1 MVETSSKT
9 KWSGAIAAGARL
21 AVFAAVRILSAAVCL
36 LALGMAA
43 RVHAGQESNHDAVV
57 SAKISRPV
65 SPTRDLPALSFA
77 AGVLVRDG
85 RAVPYKAIV
94 FASLDGAGFAPVA
107 SLHAQKGVGG
117 NVVSLLSKAA
127 ARPGFHSIRIR
138 VDLVDTAAPESFTLA
153 PIYYAIY
160 DMESNATAQIRAL
173 VYAPASALARE
184 LDPQLG
190 DEPFPVWLSEMLST
204 RRSKRDIAPE
214 WWSDY
219 CDNRTADPTR
229 ALDPTAICSVVG
241 FMARG
246 DLVQMWFRTAD
257 IVVSEHAIEWVPL
270 VPAKFEGMTIR
281 DVPET
286 RGLAALPSLLDTP
299 PQSREVGDISILP
312 DQIVYGAGEMF
323 GAPADVTVSVRNIG
337 GQDLHKVSVMVAW
350 GVDVQARTAM
360 RQFVVDVP
368 ARQATEIKVPVT
380 FPNGYGFI
388 MAHAMSLTEHSP
400 FGTSTPD
407 PTPGDDCAF
416 RVINPQFAPAKYRET
431 LVEASAG
438 GCSAK

>member
-1 MVETSSKT
+1 MV
-9 KWSGAIAAGARL
+9 WRDPAGAGL
-21 AVFAAVRILSAAVCL
+21 AVFADMRFCRAAVCVL
-36 LALGMAA
+36 VLGVAA
-43 RVHAGQESNHDAVV
+43 RLDAGQESDHDAVV
-57 SAKISRPV
+57 SARISRPV
-65 SPTRDLPALSFA
+65 SSRRDLPALSFK
-77 AGVLVRDG
+77 AGTLVRDG

-94 FASLDGAGFAPVA
+94 FASLDDAPFAPVA
-107 SLHAQKGVGG
+107 SVHAQKGVGG

-127 ARPGFHSIRIR
+127 ARPGFHSIRMR

-153 PIYYAIY
+153 PIHYAIY
-160 DMESNATAQIRAL
+160 DESDSSARIRSL

-190 DEPFPVWLSEMLST
+190 DEPFPVWLSGMLST
-204 RRSKRDIAPE
+204 RVGKRDIAPE

-229 ALDPTAICSVVG
+229 ALDPTAICSVVA

-257 IVVSEHAIEWVPL
+257 IIVSEHAIEWVPV

-286 RGLAALPSLLDTP
+286 RGLAALPTLLDTP
-299 PQSREVGDISILP
+299 PQLREVGDISILP

-323 GAPADVTVSVRNIG
+323 GAPADVTVTVRNIG
-337 GQDLHKVSVMVAW
+337 GQDLHKVSVTVAW
-350 GVDVQARTAM
+350 GVDVQARTEM
-360 RQFVVDVP
+360 RQFIVDVP
-368 ARQATEIKVPVT
+368 AQQATELKVQVA

-416 RVINPQFAPAKYRET
+416 RVINPQFAPPKYRET
-431 LVEASAG
+431 LVEAGAG
-438 GCSAK
+438 GCNAK